1 MIRTVIDAA
10 HKAGAK
16 VGLCGQAPSDHPEFA
31 EFLVDCGIDFVSV
44 APDSFLSVKHTS
56 PPRNLGVNL
65 PQRLQPEASHG
76 IARSHQWAPI
86 RPRLY

>member
-31 EFLVDCGIDFVSV
+31 EFLVDCGIDSVSV
-44 APDSFLSVKHTS
+44 APDSFLSVKQHVAAAESRSESPTTS
-56 PPRNLGVNL
+56 
-65 PQRLQPEASHG
+65 AT
-76 IARSHQWAPI
+76 
-86 RPRLY
+86 